1 MAYSII
7 KRQIKQ
13 NKCTIVQ
20 TQAGTVTVQHFTNEK
35 CYIHI
40 IQESIK
46 TRVITSW
53 EKGVSRGKVRG

>member
-7 KRQIKQ
+7 KRQKQ

-20 TQAGTVTVQHFTNEK
+20 TRAGTVTVQQFTNEK

-46 TRVITSW
+46 TRVITSS
-53 EKGVSRGKVRG
+53 EKGVSRGKVRR